1 MNYFTHIF
9 NASFFIILAI
19 IILVVALLVV
29 YFESKIRE
37 QHHKIVSMLSL
48 VSTLA
53 EDINEMK
60 INFNHLIISGGSQN
74 KQNNSENLGIIQNN
88 TLNLKSSHDTRDSLA
103 LIEVSDDES
112 NDESVSDDD
121 GDVSDDDEDVSDDDE
136 DVSDDEDLH
145 DNPDKTNDNEENKL
159 SNEIEDIEFK
169 VDNPLRDDENT
180 NKEKN
185 NIKVLIVNLN
195 DNKLNVNNDSRFN
208 LDDSEDLDNFQP
220 IYENAE
226 IAEEYAKQILSLKY
240 EVEINE
246 QTPELLFHSNE
257 EIYQNNKQDIILEKK
272 KDDNVLQSI
281 KSISIN
287 LGDELLAKDD
297 IMDYKKIQLAK
308 LRTIIVEKGLASNSD
323 ASKLKKNEILKLLGV
338 E

>member
-1 MNYFTHIF
+1 MSYFTHIF

-19 IILVVALLVV
+19 IILVVAFLVV

-88 TLNLKSSHDTRDSLA
+88 TLNLKSSHDTRDNLA

-112 NDESVSDDD
+112 NDDEA
-121 GDVSDDDEDVSDDDE
+121 VSDDDEDVSDDEESDDDE

-159 SNEIEDIEFK
+159 SNEIEDI

-240 EVEINE
+240 EVEINK

-257 EIYQNNKQDIILEKK
+257 EIYQNNKQDIILEEK

>member
-88 TLNLKSSHDTRDSLA
+88 TLNLKSSHDTRDNLA

-112 NDESVSDDD
+112 NDDEA
-121 GDVSDDDEDVSDDDE
+121 VSDDDEDVSDDEESDDDE

-159 SNEIEDIEFK
+159 SNEIEDI

-240 EVEINE
+240 EVEINK

-257 EIYQNNKQDIILEKK
+257 EIYQNNKQDIILEEK

-297 IMDYKKIQLAK
+297 IMNYKKIQLAK

>member
-53 EDINEMK
+53 EDINGMK

-88 TLNLKSSHDTRDSLA
+88 TLNLKSTHDTRDNLA

-112 NDESVSDDD
+112 NDDEA
-121 GDVSDDDEDVSDDDE
+121 VSDDDEDVSDEESVSDDDE
-136 DVSDDEDLH
+136 DVSDDEDL
-145 DNPDKTNDNEENKL
+145 
-159 SNEIEDIEFK
+159 
-169 VDNPLRDDENT
+169 
-180 NKEKN
+180 
-185 NIKVLIVNLN
+185 IKVLIVNLN
-195 DNKLNVNNDSRFN
+195 DNKLNINNDSRFN

-226 IAEEYAKQILSLKY
+226 IAEEYAKEILSLKY

-246 QTPELLFHSNE
+246 QTPELLFLSNE
-257 EIYQNNKQDIILEKK
+257 EINQNNKQDIILEEN